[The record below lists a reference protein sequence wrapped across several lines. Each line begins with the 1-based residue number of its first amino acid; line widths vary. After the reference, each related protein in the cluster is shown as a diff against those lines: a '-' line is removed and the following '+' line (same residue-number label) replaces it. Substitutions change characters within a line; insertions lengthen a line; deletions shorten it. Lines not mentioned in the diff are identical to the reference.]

1 MITQTSPF
9 AKRYHAK
16 RPPWWVLAVAA
27 ALASWGWTVAFVP
40 FWVGMGSGLCT
51 AIAIALLADYTRKRH
66 FLEND
71 NTETSTQI
79 EEQTTTAS
87 PANDNDIDTLLPWND
102 PVEEL
107 PQVEEMLTSM
117 ASSHQKRRLEDLLRR
132 WVEIAEKQSD
142 EAVALRRKIG
152 QVIKTT
158 EEATDTI
165 AQSFQAVI
173 NKAAVQARQ
182 AMELLEGTQGGKE
195 NGDGAPQSLRDF
207 IRISDERL
215 NKMADEVVRVA
226 DLSVHMVRNLD
237 GVQKR
242 AQSID
247 GFLMDVE
254 KLADQTSLLALNA
267 DIEAAR
273 VGDYGRGFAVV
284 ANEVRRLAQRS
295 HVFSRGI
302 RQHLTAVKTGLNKTY
317 GDMTTLTAED
327 MEHALKIKDEV
338 VKLTQSLE
346 EKNRE
351 VEETVGDINIISRE
365 IAQDVQNIVISLQF
379 QDITRQQLNGML
391 EPMDDLRNALTGL
404 VEETVS
410 LNRDIRKGKSGDERW
425 LERMKEGHTLESE
438 LESSNDTTKKE
449 EDGKPKKDDGNSP
462 TVELF

>member
-1 MITQTSPF
+1 MNTRLTTNRVR
-9 AKRYHAK
+9 A
-16 RPPWWVLAVAA
+16 PWWALATIT
-27 ALASWGWTVAFVP
+27 ALASWAWNASFVP
-40 FWVGMGSGLCT
+40 FWVALGSGLCT
-51 AIAIALLADYTRKRH
+51 IITVSLLADYARKRRYI
-66 FLEND
+66 ENSD
-71 NTETSTQI
+71 LAASIGGKNSSAGTE
-79 EEQTTTAS
+79 AS
-87 PANDNDIDTLLPWND
+87 PVSDNIDELIPW
-102 PVEEL
+102 VETAQEEL

-117 ASSHQKRRLEDLLRR
+117 ASSQQNRRLEDLLRR
-132 WVEIAEKQSD
+132 WVEIAEQQSD
-142 EAVALRRKIG
+142 EAVALKQKIAD
-152 QVIKTT
+152 VIKTT

-173 NKAAVQARQ
+173 NKAAIQARQ
-182 AMELLEGTQGGKE
+182 AMELLEGTQGATDDEG
-195 NGDGAPQSLRDF
+195 PQSLRDF

-226 DLSVHMVRNLD
+226 DLSLHMVRNLD
-237 GVQKR
+237 GVQNR

-247 GFLMDVE
+247 GFLLDVE
-254 KLADQTSLLALNA
+254 RLADQTSLLALNA

-273 VGDYGRGFAVV
+273 VGEYGRGFAVV
-284 ANEVRRLAQRS
+284 ANEVRRLSQRS

-302 RQHLTAVKTGLNKTY
+302 RQHLTGVKSGLNKTY
-317 GDMTTLTAED
+317 GDMRALTAED

-379 QDITRQQLNGML
+379 QDITRQQLSRML
-391 EPMDDLRNALTGL
+391 DPMDELRKSLSSL

-438 LESSNDTTKKE
+438 IEASKSSSI
-449 EDGKPKKDDGNSP
+449 KPKDDKKPKDDGSSP
-462 TVELF
+462 KVELF

>member
-1 MITQTSPF
+1 MNTAFTTN
-9 AKRYHAK
+9 RYRA
-16 RPPWWVLAVAA
+16 RPPWW
-27 ALASWGWTVAFVP
+27 ALAIVATLVSWVWAVTFVP
-40 FWVGMGSGLCT
+40 FWVALGSGLCT
-51 AIAIALLADYTRKRH
+51 LIAISLLADYARKRRYIENSDAAID
-66 FLEND
+66 LERE
-71 NTETSTQI
+71 NTSAATEA
-79 EEQTTTAS
+79 TAA
-87 PANDNDIDTLLPWND
+87 PENIDDLLPWVD
-102 PVEEL
+102 AAQEEL

-117 ASSHQKRRLEDLLRR
+117 ASTQQNRRLEDLLRR
-132 WVEIAEKQSD
+132 WVEIAEQQSD
-142 EAVALRRKIG
+142 EAVALRQKIAD
-152 QVIKTT
+152 VIKTT

-173 NKAAVQARQ
+173 NKAAIQARQ
-182 AMELLEGTQGGKE
+182 AMELLEGTQGAADNEG
-195 NGDGAPQSLRDF
+195 PQSLRDF

-237 GVQKR
+237 GVQNR

-247 GFLMDVE
+247 GFLLDVE
-254 KLADQTSLLALNA
+254 RLADQTSLLALNA

-284 ANEVRRLAQRS
+284 ANEVRRLSQRS

-302 RQHLTAVKTGLNKTY
+302 RQHLTGVKSGLNKTY
-317 GDMTTLTAED
+317 GDMRALTAED

-379 QDITRQQLNGML
+379 QDITRQQLNSML
-391 EPMDDLRNALTGL
+391 DPMDELRKSLSGL
-404 VEETVS
+404 IEETVN
-410 LNRDIRKGKSGDERW
+410 LNRDLRKGRSGDERW
-425 LERMKEGHTLESE
+425 LERMKEGHTLEAE
-438 LESSNDTTKKE
+438 VGSSKKSPE
-449 EDGKPKKDDGNSP
+449 KPKDVKKPKDDDSSP
-462 TVELF
+462 KVELF